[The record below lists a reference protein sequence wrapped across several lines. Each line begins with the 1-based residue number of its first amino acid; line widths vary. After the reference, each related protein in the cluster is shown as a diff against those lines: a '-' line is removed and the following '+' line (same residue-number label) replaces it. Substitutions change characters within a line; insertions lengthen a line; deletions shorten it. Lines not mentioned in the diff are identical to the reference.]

1 MGPNTPSNSTHE
13 RMLYSI
19 YFANIT
25 HSPIEDYSD
34 SKKIYPCH
42 PFIYIPREL
51 DGFSLYLNRLYSD
64 DLVNCYVE
72 CYPYFGDEDIDRPF
86 PYINVKKNIIST
98 DIDALDVKISYLRW
112 NDIAEDDDF
121 DRLNNLVSDIDL
133 GKVYD

>member
-1 MGPNTPSNSTHE
+1 
-13 RMLYSI
+13 MLYSI

-98 DIDALDVKISYLRW
+98 DIDKIDVKISYLRW

-121 DRLNNLVSDIDL
+121 DRLNNLVSDIDC